1 MEDFTIPEF
10 RGKDAEDYEEDSAG
24 DRTHLISSHLISSHL
39 ISSHNLKTNSVPLAR
54 LFGLA

>member
-1 MEDFTIPEF
+1 MPRKVTMEDFTIPEF

-24 DRTHLISSHLISSHL
+24 DRTHLISSH
-39 ISSHNLKTNSVPLAR
+39 NLKTNSVPLAR